1 MRQFLRNILRLLEP
15 DALDFIRANPGVECS
30 TEPPPAA
37 TEDDDDP
44 EVRRFLVHYERF
56 ITKRYGERCE
66 VAEPGCRTCLHWRLF
81 DLVKISLE

>member
-1 MRQFLRNILRLLEP
+1 VLY
-15 DALDFIRANPGVECS
+15 G
-30 TEPPPAA
+30 AA

-81 DLVKISLE
+81 DL